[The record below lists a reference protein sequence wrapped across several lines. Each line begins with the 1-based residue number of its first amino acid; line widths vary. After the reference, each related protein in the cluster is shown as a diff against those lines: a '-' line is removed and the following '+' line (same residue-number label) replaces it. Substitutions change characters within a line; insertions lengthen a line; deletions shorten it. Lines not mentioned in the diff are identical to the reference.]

1 MSSEKRATVRST
13 PEGTNQIRNQSR
25 QAQSSYDAGPLN
37 TRANFQVPGHP
48 LSRHPNF
55 HDFKA
60 SPRRKPTPSGS
71 VLAVR
76 TEAELGQ
83 RRPPASPYP
92 SHHDTGRAVAGAR
105 AKTTH
110 QRHTIPTVWFGG
122 SPGSHKF
129 PVPGRKDQIGFRHR
143 VRCDNLEAEPE
154 TVKQFQA

>member
-1 MSSEKRATVRST
+1 MSSEKGATVRST

-55 HDFKA
+55 HDSKA
-60 SPRRKPTPSGS
+60 FPAPQTHTERVRLGS
-71 VLAVR
+71 QNRGGA
-76 TEAELGQ
+76 
-83 RRPPASPYP
+83 RPAPAAGIAHP
-92 SHHDTGRAVAGAR
+92 SHHNTGRAVAGAR